1 MTAILIA
8 LGVVLFL
15 LAVYVQ
21 SIALARA
28 AARGDA
34 MLRRAVAVERSR
46 ADTTRH
52 RDPRRV
58 AA

>member
-15 LAVYVQ
+15 LAVAVQ

-34 MLRRAVAVERSR
+34 MLRRAVALERCR
-46 ADTTRH
+46 EDTARY
-52 RDPRRV
+52 RGRRRL